1 VRRLSVLLFVVV
13 VTALMSLPASAASHA
28 AVDSSSLQAGAK
40 VEVTSP
46 TPQPT
51 PQSTSAGGV
60 QPPVV
65 PASGGSTTATDAL
78 TIVGFSVV
86 AMAALV
92 LVLRAGLRS
101 AASEDED

>member
-1 VRRLSVLLFVVV
+1 MRRLSVLLFVVV
-13 VTALMSLPASAASHA
+13 VTALLSLPASASADA
-28 AVDSSSLQAGAK
+28 ALAHSSTQGSVK

-51 PQSTSAGGV
+51 PQSTTAGGA
-60 QPPVV
+60 QTPVA

-78 TIVGFSVV
+78 TIVGFAIV
-86 AMAALV
+86 AMAGLV

-101 AASEDED
+101 AGAEDED

>member
-1 VRRLSVLLFVVV
+1 MRHLSILLFVIV
-13 VTALMSLPASAASHA
+13 VTALMALPASASTDPALGP
-28 AVDSSSLQAGAK
+28 SSSQGGAK

-46 TPQPT
+46 TPQPA
-51 PQSTSAGGV
+51 SAGGA
-60 QPPVV
+60 QPPVA

-78 TIVGFSVV
+78 TIVGFAVV
-86 AMAALV
+86 AMAGLI